1 MLPETVGGYAPFF
14 QGVILLLPPVPAR
27 KGVVGMVTYDELF
40 QFCLVLIGLAGLII
54 QTIKKK

>member
-1 MLPETVGGYAPFF
+1 M
-14 QGVILLLPPVPAR
+14 PPVPIR
-27 KGVVGMVTYDELF
+27 KGVVDMVTYNELF

>member
-1 MLPETVGGYAPFF
+1 MPPFTGGDPS
-14 QGVILLLPPVPAR
+14 LPPVPMR

-54 QTIKKK
+54 QIVKKK